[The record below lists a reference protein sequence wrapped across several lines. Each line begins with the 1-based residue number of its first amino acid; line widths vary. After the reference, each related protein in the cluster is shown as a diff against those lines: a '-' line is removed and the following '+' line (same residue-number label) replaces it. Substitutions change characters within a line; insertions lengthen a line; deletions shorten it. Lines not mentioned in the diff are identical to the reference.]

1 MEVILTHEHADFD
14 ATASQLAASKLFPG
28 AVPVLPHNLNRNV
41 RDFLVLYRGSLPFR
55 RADELPRGPI
65 EQVVLVDTQQVQAIR
80 GMTAETLI
88 RIVDH
93 HPRERELPIHY
104 HYWGEAV
111 GATTTLL
118 LEQIIA
124 RGIILTPI
132 EATLLVLGIYEDTG
146 GMVYANTTARDLR
159 CAAWLLERGA
169 NLEVVND
176 FLHHPLTPAQQRLL
190 RQLQENAETLDIAG
204 HTIIVA
210 TATVDE
216 QVDEI
221 STLAHKLRDFFDP
234 DGLFLIV
241 DLHDRIQLVARST
254 TALIHVGAIAETFG
268 GGGHT
273 RAAAA
278 LIRQQPLAAVRARL
292 LETLHQKVRPPVTVR
307 RIMSWGLNT
316 LEPETTV
323 AEASQRMRRL
333 GYEGF
338 PVVEN
343 EQLLGLMTRRE
354 LDRAL
359 HHDMHKVPVRR
370 VMRAGTAT
378 IGIDESVQTLQKRMM
393 EVGWGQ
399 MPVVDETGHMVGIV
413 TRTDLLKLWAAPEQD
428 LAPMSAALKMQ
439 AALPEGLLVL
449 LHLVGQVAQE
459 LNNPLY
465 TVGGFTRD
473 LLLGYPNFD
482 VDLVV
487 EGDATALAQKLAAL
501 YGGRVRSHRRFG
513 TAKWIRDDAA
523 FAAGLPLAD
532 DTPSSLDF
540 ATARTEF
547 YEEPTALPVVESSN
561 VKLDLH
567 RRDFTINTLA
577 VRLDPPHWGELLDF
591 YGGQR
596 DLEEGVVRVLHSL
609 SFVEDPTRILRAAR
623 FEQRFGFRIEPRS
636 AELIAQSVDLLARVS
651 GGRIRHEFDLLF
663 LEREPENV
671 LRRLQELGVLAI
683 LHPDLRWDDALAPK
697 FKNLRTALAELPALP
712 AAIERLYA
720 ALWLRRH
727 PPGVQRHLLDRLRV
741 SAATHS
747 LIEEGIHLAALEP
760 ELAAPDLPASR
771 LDALLA
777 PFGEAALLVG
787 RIAVDDW
794 VLSKRIHH
802 YQVTLR
808 PQHIHLT
815 GDRLRALGLRP
826 GPEYRDILQAVRAA
840 VLDGLITTAPEEEE
854 LARRLIAEQKE
865 VSAAQF

>member
-1 MEVILTHEHADFD
+1 
-14 ATASQLAASKLFPG
+14 
-28 AVPVLPHNLNRNV
+28 
-41 RDFLVLYRGSLPFR
+41 
-55 RADELPRGPI
+55 
-65 EQVVLVDTQQVQAIR
+65 
-80 GMTAETLI
+80 MTAETLI

-124 RGIILTPI
+124 RGIILTQI

-146 GMVYANTTARDLR
+146 GMIYASTTARDLR

-278 LIRQQPLAAVRARL
+278 LIRQQPLAAGPLGEETSPLLSLAAVRARL
-292 LETLHQKVRPPVTVR
+292 LETLQQKVRPPVTVR
-307 RIMSWGLNT
+307 QIMSWGLNT

-338 PVVEN
+338 PVVDN

-399 MPVVDETGHMVGIV
+399 MPVVDTHGHMVGIV
-413 TRTDLLKLWAAPEQD
+413 TRSDLLKLWAAPEQD
-428 LAPMSAALKMQ
+428 LAPLSAALKMQ
-439 AALPEGLLVL
+439 AGLPEGLLVL

-523 FAAGLPLAD
+523 FSAGLPLAD

-547 YEEPTALPVVESSN
+547 YEEATALPVVESSN

-636 AELIAQSVDLLARVS
+636 AELIAHSVDLLARVS
-651 GGRIRHEFDLLF
+651 GGRIRHEFDLL
-663 LEREPENV
+663 LQEREPENV
-671 LRRLQELGVLAI
+671 LRRLDELGVLAV

-697 FKNLRTALAELPALP
+697 FKNLRTALAALPAGPLLALPALP

-720 ALWLRRH
+720 ALWLRRQPH
-727 PPGVQRHLLDRLRV
+727 AVQRHLLDRLRV
-741 SAATHS
+741 SAATRS
-747 LIEEGIHLAALEP
+747 LIEQGIHLAALEP
-760 ELAAPDLPASR
+760 ELVAPDLPASR

-777 PFGEAALLVG
+777 PFSEAALLVG

-826 GPEYRDILQAVRAA
+826 GPAYRDILQAVRAA

-854 LARRLIAEQKE
+854 LALRLIAAQKE
-865 VSAAQF
+865 VPAT

>member
-41 RDFLVLYRGSLPFR
+41 RDFLVLYRSSLPFR
-55 RADELPRGPI
+55 RADELPRTPI

-80 GMTAETLI
+80 GMTPGTLV

-93 HPRERELPIHY
+93 HPRERDLPSQH
-104 HYWGEAV
+104 HYWGESV

-124 RGIILTPI
+124 RGLTLTPI
-132 EATLLVLGIYEDTG
+132 EATLLILGIYEDTG
-146 GMVYANTTARDLR
+146 GMVYASTTARDLR

-190 RQLQENAETLDIAG
+190 RQLQERAETFDIAG
-204 HTIIVA
+204 HTIIIA
-210 TATVDE
+210 TAAVDE

-241 DLHDRIQLVARST
+241 DLRDRIQLVARST
-254 TALIHVGAIAETFG
+254 TSLIHVGAIAEVLG
-268 GGGHT
+268 GGGHA

-278 LIRQQPLAAVRARL
+278 LIRQQPLAAVRSHL
-292 LETLHQKVRPPVTVR
+292 LDILHQKVHPPITVR
-307 RIMSWGLNT
+307 QIMSWGVNT

-323 AEASQRMRRL
+323 MEASQRMRRL

-343 EQLLGLMTRRE
+343 DQLLGLMTRRE
-354 LDRAL
+354 LDRAMQ
-359 HHDMHKVPVRR
+359 HKMGKVPVRR
-370 VMRAGTAT
+370 VMRAGTFT
-378 IGIDESVQTLQKRMM
+378 VGIDESVQTLQKRMM
-393 EVGWGQ
+393 ESGWGQ
-399 MPVVDETGHMVGIV
+399 MPVVDRTGVMVGIV
-413 TRTDLLKLWAAPEQD
+413 TRTDLLKLWAAPEAA

-439 AALPEGLLVL
+439 ATLPEGLLL
-449 LHLVGQVAQE
+449 LLRQVGEAAQQ

-465 TVGGFTRD
+465 TVGGFVRD

-487 EGDATALAQKLAAL
+487 EGDASTLAHKLAAL

-523 FAAGLPLAD
+523 FAAGLPLSD

-591 YGGQR
+591 YGGER
-596 DLEEGVVRVLHSL
+596 DLEEGVIRVLHSL

-636 AELIAQSVDLLARVS
+636 AELIAESVDLLARLS

-683 LHPDLRWDDALAPK
+683 LHPDLRWSDDLAPK
-697 FKNLRTALAELPALP
+697 FKNLRLALTELPAPP
-712 AAIERLYA
+712 ASTDRLYA

-727 PPGVQRHLLDRLRV
+727 PAGVQRHFLGRLHV
-741 SAATHS
+741 TSATHE
-747 LIEEGIHLAALEP
+747 LIEEGIRLVALEP
-760 ELAAPDLPASR
+760 DLSVPDLLASQ

-777 PFGEAALLVG
+777 PFSDAALLVA
-787 RIAVDDW
+787 RIGADDW
-794 VLSKRIHH
+794 VISKRIHH
-802 YQVTLR
+802 YQVHLR
-808 PQHIHLT
+808 PQRIHLG
-815 GDRLRALGLRP
+815 GDHLRALGLRP

-840 VLDGLITTAPEEEE
+840 VIDGRIGTAAEEEE
-854 LARRLIAEQKE
+854 LARRLMATPKE
-865 VSAAQF
+865 VNTT